1 VKAAVFFATREGQ
14 TRKIADRIAVDLR
27 THGVDVELHDVR
39 TPGGSIDW
47 SQYAMVCLAASVHG
61 GHHEKEMIDF
71 ARRCRRELERLAA
84 VFVSVTLSEAGAED
98 LHANPERRE
107 QSAAD
112 AHKMIDVFID
122 ETGWRPART
131 LPVAGALAYSKYNVL
146 IRFVMRRIARKQ
158 GAPTD
163 TSRDYEFTNWPALD
177 QFVQEV
183 VGSAS
188 TRPAR

>member
-27 THGVDVELHDVR
+27 TDGVDVELHDVR
-39 TPGGSIDW
+39 TLRGAIEW
-47 SQYAMVCLAASVHG
+47 SQYAMACVAASVHG

-71 ARRCRRELERLAA
+71 ARRYRRELERLGA

-98 LHANPERRE
+98 LHAAPEERNR
-107 QSAAD
+107 SAAD
-112 AHKMIDVFID
+112 ARKMIEVFVE

-146 IRFVMRRIARKQ
+146 IRFVMKQIARKQ

-177 QFVQEV
+177 QFVHEV
-183 VGSAS
+183 VCSAS
-188 TRPAR
+188 GRPIG